1 MGTGW
6 GAWRGKSTGKG
17 REEGESLARDQ
28 RRGRCAWSVDSWE
41 ERGELSLERVDEA
54 TSGQA
59 LLGWLRKKAMR
70 MKKKKVVRMK
80 NKSTENALGAG
91 TI

>member
-41 ERGELSLERVDEA
+41 ERGELSLERVDEGHFWP
-54 TSGQA
+54 SLVG
-59 LLGWLRKKAMR
+59 LV
-70 MKKKKVVRMK
+70 KKKS
-80 NKSTENALGAG
+80 NENGKKEK
-91 TI
+91 